1 MEEDAGVNRTGE
13 FAETT
18 EKETENK
25 NIYTNIPLT
34 MHESEKNGDN
44 EDCWDEANFFS
55 DFSIKPAT
63 KDKFFKDRCENNKWD
78 EGKNAIQTDQVT
90 WEANILGLIDL
101 KPGEVFE

>member
-1 MEEDAGVNRTGE
+1 MFLRRLESQDIHKIKGQTIFYHVEENTGVNRTGE

-44 EDCWDEANFFS
+44 EYCWNEANFLS
-55 DFSIKPAT
+55 DFAVKPAT
-63 KDKFFKDRCENNKWD
+63 KNKLFKDRCENN
-78 EGKNAIQTDQVT
+78 E
-90 WEANILGLIDL
+90 
-101 KPGEVFE
+101 